1 MDLSKIFKENKEIIK
16 RGAIMRNKDIKMLIK
31 KAALKSMPEVIDK
44 IDLDLVMD
52 DYIERPLKRKSM
64 SINFTKV
71 LKFASLILLF
81 SITSIFIYQ
90 QLQNP
95 SSEIMAMETEA
106 ELIGFPAISGATLLD
121 ELTVSDLSMDV
132 ALPIEMMP
140 QTTLI
145 EDELNSFN
153 RYMMAMETMIGDKTG
168 LSYAIED
175 INLNQYTKKL
185 VYSSTDLLGNPL
197 EYSLMY
203 HMELTNSETN
213 EYTLYGVITIGE
225 NDYLMEGSLRK
236 NGKVSQ
242 VRWKVM
248 LDDNTYI
255 RIEDMSTSSSQLF
268 RYQTFEDGVQT
279 SSMQM
284 QLSLV
289 NNKVLGKLET
299 ASNDVTVSYQMNRN
313 RHLNSIDTVAIQ
325 YTYQKGNITE
335 SGDIDVNLEETS
347 EGQYEYR
354 YQIKMMGS
362 NTVISEYRGPR
373 DDFSNKDSNPG
384 NNHNPNSGDDN
395 SPGNGGMHK
404 KGRLVITNQI

>member
-1 MDLSKIFKENKEIIK
+1 MDLPKSFKENKKIIK
-16 RGAIMRNKDIKMLIK
+16 RGAIMRNKDVKMLIK

-52 DYIERPLKRKSM
+52 DYIERPFKRKTISF
-64 SINFTKV
+64 NFTKV
-71 LKFASLILLF
+71 MKFASLILIF

-121 ELTVSDLSMDV
+121 ELALSDLSMDI
-132 ALPIEMMP
+132 ALPLEMMP

-145 EDELNSFN
+145 ENELTEFN

-175 INLNQYTKKL
+175 INTNQYTKKI
-185 VYSSTDLLGNPL
+185 VYSTTDLLGNSL

-203 HMELTNSETN
+203 HMELTNNETN
-213 EYTLYGVITIGE
+213 EYTLNGVITIGE
-225 NDYLMEGSLRK
+225 NEYLLEGSLRK
-236 NGKVSQ
+236 NDKVSQ

-248 LDDNTYI
+248 LDDNTFV
-255 RIEDMSTSSSQLF
+255 RIEDVSTDTLQQF
-268 RYQTFEDGVQT
+268 RYSTFEDGVQT
-279 SSMQM
+279 RSVQM
-284 QLSLV
+284 RLRLV
-289 NNKVLGKLET
+289 NNNVLGTLET

-325 YTYQKGNITE
+325 YTYRKGNVTE

-384 NNHNPNSGDDN
+384 NNHNPNSGVDN
-395 SPGNGGMHK
+395 PPGNGGMHG
-404 KGRLVITNQI
+404 KGRQEITNQI

>member
-1 MDLSKIFKENKEIIK
+1 MDLPKSFKENKKIIK
-16 RGAIMRNKDIKMLIK
+16 RGAIMRNKDVKMLIK
-31 KAALKSMPEVIDK
+31 KAALKSMPEIIDK

-52 DYIERPLKRKSM
+52 DYIERPLKKSTI
-64 SINFTKV
+64 SFNFTKI
-71 LKFASLILLF
+71 LKFASLILLL

-121 ELTVSDLSMDV
+121 ELSLSEISMDI
-132 ALPIEMMP
+132 ALPLELMP

-145 EDELNSFN
+145 EDELTEFN

-168 LSYAIED
+168 LSYVIED
-175 INLNQYTKKL
+175 INTNQYTKKI
-185 VYSSTDLLGNPL
+185 VYSTTDLLGNSL

-213 EYTLYGVITIGE
+213 DYTLNGLITIGE
-225 NDYLMEGSLRK
+225 NDYLLEGSLRK
-236 NGKVSQ
+236 NDKVSQ

-248 LDDNTYI
+248 LDENTFV
-255 RIEDMSTSSSQLF
+255 RIEDMSTDAIQQF
-268 RYQTFEDGVQT
+268 RYSTFEDGVQT
-279 SSMQM
+279 RSVHMR
-284 QLSLV
+284 LRLV
-289 NNKVLGKLET
+289 NNKILGTLET
-299 ASNDVTVSYQMNRN
+299 ESNDVTVSYQMNRN
-313 RHLNSIDTVAIQ
+313 RHMNSIDTVAIQ
-325 YTYQKGNITE
+325 YTYKKGNVTE
-335 SGDIDVNLEETS
+335 SGDIDVNLEETN

-354 YQIKMMGS
+354 YLIKMMGS

-384 NNHNPNSGDDN
+384 NNHNPHSNDNNSH
-395 SPGNGGMHK
+395 GNGGM
-404 KGRLVITNQI
+404 